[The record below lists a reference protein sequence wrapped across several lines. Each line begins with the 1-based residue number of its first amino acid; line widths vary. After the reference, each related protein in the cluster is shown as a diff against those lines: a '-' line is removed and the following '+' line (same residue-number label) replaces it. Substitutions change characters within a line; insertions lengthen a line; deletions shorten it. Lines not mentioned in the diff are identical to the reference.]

1 MAFMSVTQCE
11 YGAGQAGMPIY
22 LEGKPKALRS
32 CGHECASL
40 EQPFSLVPSQWA
52 KGNCKG

>member
-40 EQPFSLVPSQWA
+40 EQPFSLVPSQ
-52 KGNCKG
+52 